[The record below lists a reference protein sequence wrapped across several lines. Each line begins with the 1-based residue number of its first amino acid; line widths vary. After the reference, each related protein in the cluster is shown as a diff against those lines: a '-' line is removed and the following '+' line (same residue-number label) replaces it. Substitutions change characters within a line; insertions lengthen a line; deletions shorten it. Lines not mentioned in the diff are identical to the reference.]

1 MVHIPEAPVS
11 LSALSGLPKHRLDTE
26 RASAADGDDSAVHLI
41 SQAIWPDREYSAR
54 NVPFTGQT
62 TSRLKHDIASLRR
75 SDKHIVALGC
85 VRSQVLT
92 QQSRQQRPDD
102 ISLVEDSPH

>member
-54 NVPFTGQT
+54 SVPFTRRIT
-62 TSRLKHDIASLRR
+62 PRLKHDIAGLHR
-75 SDKHIVALGC
+75 SDEYIVAPAC
-85 VRSQVLT
+85 VESQVFT
-92 QQSRQQRPDD
+92 QQRGQERPDD